1 MAPGIRRWF
10 TEAVMKTILKSGPAA
25 LVAAMSIAVLSGCIS
40 MQPQAGTPQASGL
53 MCNKCETVWVPS
65 KDRGGKPGTY
75 HVYRSTRK
83 MVCPQ
88 CESMAET
95 FFRTG
100 QLSHSC
106 PGCGSNVMRC
116 TVQMV
121 RGKPATS
128 STP

>member
-1 MAPGIRRWF
+1 
-10 TEAVMKTILKSGPAA
+10 MKTILKSGPAA
-25 LVAAMSIAVLSGCIS
+25 LVAALSIAVLSGCTS

-65 KDRGGKPGTY
+65 KGRGGKPGTY
-75 HVYRSTRK
+75 HAYRASEK
-83 MVCPQ
+83 MICPQ

-100 QLSHSC
+100 RFSHSC

-116 TVQMV
+116 TVQV
-121 RGKPATS
+121 VGTKAATS
-128 STP
+128 SMP